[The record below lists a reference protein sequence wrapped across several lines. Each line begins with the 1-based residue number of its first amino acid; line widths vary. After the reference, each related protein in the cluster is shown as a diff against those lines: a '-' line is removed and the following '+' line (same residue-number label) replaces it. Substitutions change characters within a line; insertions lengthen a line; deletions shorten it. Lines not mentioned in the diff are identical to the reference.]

1 MITPGLRFKVNTL
14 RPLILLRSLNTIK
27 HCQSYPATTQS
38 GAWGVCFERKRC
50 GDMTLRYFVGD
61 RAVMLSRT
69 KVDIKS
75 VKIKRWEVSSCYMLW
90 LSVPVRSVGNVR
102 AVSGDNVTMLQYSST
117 PHIIPTLHVLKLTH
131 PQITSSGAQAG
142 FCHQPIHQLLVNRG
156 EARSVKRN
164 ILKCLV

>member
-102 AVSGDNVTMLQYSST
+102 AVSGGQCYNVTILEHTSHNSHFTRLKTHSST
-117 PHIIPTLHVLKLTH
+117 NNKLR
-131 PQITSSGAQAG
+131 AQAG
-142 FCHQPIHQLLVNRG
+142 FCHQPIHQLRV
-156 EARSVKRN
+156 S
-164 ILKCLV
+164 

>member
-27 HCQSYPATTQS
+27 HCQRVIQQPPRQ
-38 GAWGVCFERKRC
+38 WRLEECVVR
-50 GDMTLRYFVGD
+50 DMTLWYFVGD

-69 KVDIKS
+69 GVDIKS
-75 VKIKRWEVSSCYMLW
+75 VKIKRWEVSSCYILRP
-90 LSVPVRSVGNVR
+90 SVSVRDVGNVR
-102 AVSGDNVTMLQYSST
+102 AVSGEDNVTMLQYSNT

-142 FCHQPIHQLLVNRG
+142 FCHHRYINCKWTEKRREG
-156 EARSVKRN
+156 EEAEK
-164 ILKCLV
+164 KCL